1 MYMIGHHTPC
11 QQTIALSIPMQQG
24 VLDDIRNGRL
34 FQPACPVAG
43 VEKRFDSVV
52 FLRFISG
59 LLPQTIQHI
68 GGKGIRQPESN
79 GLEQARGIAVR
90 QITTAM
96 PVFMRA
102 GCPRSNRIASVWT
115 ASVWTASVWTASV
128 WTASVS
134 LAILEARRPRLRE
147 LDLRFAVGADDGW
160 FCHGQASLIL
170 VLIAGVAQ
178 QAAGVT
184 LIQLQL
190 GR

>member
-115 ASVWTASVWTASV
+115 ACV